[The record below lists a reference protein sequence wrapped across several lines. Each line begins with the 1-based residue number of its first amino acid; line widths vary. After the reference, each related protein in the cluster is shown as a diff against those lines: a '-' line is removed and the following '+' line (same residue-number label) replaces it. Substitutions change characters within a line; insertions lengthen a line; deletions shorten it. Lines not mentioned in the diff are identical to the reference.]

1 MIMWNQK
8 HGELAIYDIEKPL
21 PREKSEK
28 VVGLIKDKLDGKV
41 MTELAVLRRKK
52 YGYLIDVNDENNRSQ
67 DTKKCVINVSL
78 IVINIV

>member
-1 MIMWNQK
+1 
-8 HGELAIYDIEKPL
+8 
-21 PREKSEK
+21 
-28 VVGLIKDKLDGKV
+28 
-41 MTELAVLRRKK
+41 MTKFAVLRRKK